1 MGAGIRGENMLVMLF
16 SPVRVPPT
24 SCRQATDNRRSCNG
38 VGPFAAFQPLE
49 EGLPDFDRLVGVQS
63 MRNHADSEGIV
74 RLYAYLLAPMIVE
87 KLFVGRNLQSAE

>member
-1 MGAGIRGENMLVMLF
+1 
-16 SPVRVPPT
+16 
-24 SCRQATDNRRSCNG
+24 
-38 VGPFAAFQPLE
+38 
-49 EGLPDFDRLVGVQS
+49 